1 MRTIVA
7 AIVLSL
13 TIPAVARAESTLP
26 LLPMPA
32 SVIEHSGSFVV
43 ADAGIAVADEGALA
57 VAGRLRSLLER
68 TGGPAL
74 SLTARGRIRFERD
87 PKITGAESYRLV
99 VTPAGATV
107 SASTDAGLYYGAE
120 TLWQLIAASTDGRIP
135 AVTIDDA
142 PARSEE
148 HTSEL
153 QSLMRTSYAVFC
165 LKKKINNT

>member
-1 MRTIVA
+1 
-7 AIVLSL
+7 
-13 TIPAVARAESTLP
+13 
-26 LLPMPA
+26 MPA

-57 VAGRLRSLLER
+57 VAGRLLSLLER

-120 TLWQLIAASTDGRIP
+120 TLWQLIAARTD
-135 AVTIDDA
+135 
-142 PARSEE
+142 RSEE
-148 HTSEL
+148 RRVGKEGVSTCKS
-153 QSLMRTSYAVFC
+153 RWAPC
-165 LKKKINNT
+165 LKQKKTH

>member
-43 ADAGIAVADEGALA
+43 ASAGIAVADDGALA

-74 SLTARGRIRFERD
+74 SLTELGRISFEHD
-87 PKITGAESYRLV
+87 PTITGAESSHMV
-99 VTPAGATV
+99 VAPAGPTL
-107 SASTDAGLYYGAE
+107 SAQTQGWLCG
-120 TLWQLIAASTDGRIP
+120 
-135 AVTIDDA
+135 
-142 PARSEE
+142 
-148 HTSEL
+148 
-153 QSLMRTSYAVFC
+153 
-165 LKKKINNT
+165 K